1 MASQTRQQ
9 QASAQGDSE
18 SGVIG
23 LQLPEQISNVL
34 GGLLGPVDWSAVSS
48 HTIVSALS
56 VLFSQKEQLETSTE
70 ELSEALLQK
79 DADIEQLLH
88 QQESVRAECN
98 QQIDS
103 LRLEVELSKK
113 TNEELSNGKAALQA
127 QLATLTSAS
136 SGSSNE
142 SAQLKFHLEERE
154 REKKTLTDT
163 LDAALHRE
171 TRLHAENHE
180 LRGELQTAKKAV
192 SDLQAKVA
200 EISSTEQTQRFK
212 VDTLEQQ
219 INLLQESNDSLNNE
233 LSAQLSRYTEL
244 RRQRSEEISS
254 LQTKLDQKSSDHDR
268 EADRARILH
277 STNAELE
284 RKLNEAL
291 ERNRDL
297 QTEELANKRA
307 FQDEMQVCKDLLQK
321 YEKIANEAQ
330 ERVAEI
336 EKEEDVIRREMTK
349 REESLISQASRE
361 HDKAEGA
368 QRKVEELEEVLH
380 RVQTGDFSMVE
391 TSFDKSRLSLT
402 PGPDGMTSLMLSPTA
417 SIVSKMQR
425 GGRSITEV
433 YADYV
438 RLQKELQ
445 QEKQE
450 KIRLET
456 TLNDI
461 FNEIQDRAP
470 VLTQQRLE
478 YDRVSAEARQ
488 LAAQLSEA
496 MEAHDAQARAAREA
510 NHALANK
517 QKEIDILNRSQI
529 DLSLQ
534 VRGLT
539 YQLARAMDPSLPE
552 DVEELIPERDSE
564 DTSEM
569 SDFVTSNLVLFRS
582 LPHLQEQ
589 NKNLLKLTRSLTAQ
603 LEERD
608 RKAASEEESEMI
620 TEARNVIE
628 SLQTQLQTSQAKME
642 AYIKE
647 RDVFKAMAARRQGD
661 RPGDDASMVIDA
673 GVDYHRRYDEARAEL
688 ETLKKETTKD
698 FESLRA
704 EIKKAKAESTEAQIA
719 LSRMKANLD
728 HQIAR
733 YEMLQS
739 NTRAQSEESKML
751 ASRNHELQS
760 QIRRSEAKNGELTST
775 LMEYSSNLLK
785 AQSEA
790 QLLRNEK
797 ALQKSREERL
807 EQDNR
812 QLNAERARNNQTL
825 EDYRRMKDELALLWE
840 ENKQSLEKERGRL
853 ASDLATLREELM
865 NDRATARTRMAEKE
879 AEIRDLNHR
888 LSQLSEET
896 VKSREATAVAQ
907 ANQTHLQTRSD
918 DLNKQL
924 QRALEKLAVFER
936 RPGSIGLVAAAPGET
951 DEETLRAQIAELSA
965 ELKSVQV
972 ELTNEKAN
980 AAMYQELAQTTEQAL
995 EELRRTTDE
1004 YTVKFQQETTLREA
1018 QLLSLQEKLSALQVE
1033 KQNIENRRASLE
1045 AELESKEA
1053 QFAQEKKLLEDIV
1066 ADVHGAD
1073 ERALRAQQ
1081 DIHQELLAEAQRT
1094 REAQQKYQAILVDH
1108 AGVLKERDELQQR
1121 VQELQGTAG
1130 RHDEEAKTAQSVL
1143 ITSQASWNAQSESLK
1158 QEVADLQSRYD
1169 EIMKQNSNLQQQL
1182 ASVTSQRWLLNEL
1195 SQNALSTMQDASD
1208 DEHQKALQ
1216 QVIQHLHRDADLLRG
1231 QAELLKRENARING
1245 EVRRVTSELESTR
1258 QRLIEEREL
1267 ASKASLSPNDQQT
1280 LLAKVSE
1287 NAALIENNRALR
1299 SEKAALEERLQKKSD
1314 DLVAAE
1320 SEISPLKQEVI
1331 TLRSERDFVK
1341 VENEA
1346 LQESV
1351 DQWRKRATSIMTR
1364 FERIDPE
1371 VHEQVKAE
1379 SERLTTEVATL
1390 KAQLIKAD
1398 AQVGRWKDAQQQW
1411 KNARDVAV
1419 EQGKERQAALI
1430 AERDSIASQLETVK
1444 ADLEVTK
1451 AELQRIVA
1459 QNQELSNTAT
1469 SKPMDD
1475 PNAATRNAEL
1485 SQLKEQNS
1493 TLQAENNDLKAQVAS
1508 SQANPTAGNP
1518 EQLAKVTK
1526 DFQDLQLRARKM
1538 AGDMSKMRE
1547 MIASEKAASTPTD
1560 VEAIVAQR
1568 LESAVAQAKADQEA
1582 AVAAA
1587 VQPLQQQLAALP
1599 TAQPDIAQLQQQHEA
1614 EVKLLREKLA
1624 DATQRETPA
1633 PNVEGIIETRVAER
1647 VTALQAEHSA
1657 ALAQATENGRKEG
1670 EAKFKMLSMQL
1681 TKARNEIAQLRGAA
1695 GQAKPIPVP
1704 ATAPVGPTGQPVDGS
1719 KANAPPSTPTAVNT
1733 AIPVAA
1739 AGGMANLPPTPT
1751 SAANRGRGRG
1761 VPAAARGA
1769 AAASPRGRGAAPG
1782 AGRGT
1787 VLDAVNQAISAA
1799 APSPPPG
1806 GQLSILGASG
1816 QKRTREDEET
1826 TDPGALAKRLKPGEA
1841 SLPPR
1846 PAGRGGAVPINRN
1859 RLPGT
1864 PGPPA

>member
-1 MASQTRQQ
+1 
-9 QASAQGDSE
+9 
-18 SGVIG
+18 
-23 LQLPEQISNVL
+23 
-34 GGLLGPVDWSAVSS
+34 
-48 HTIVSALS
+48 
-56 VLFSQKEQLETSTE
+56 
-70 ELSEALLQK
+70 
-79 DADIEQLLH
+79 
-88 QQESVRAECN
+88 
-98 QQIDS
+98 
-103 LRLEVELSKK
+103 
-113 TNEELSNGKAALQA
+113 
-127 QLATLTSAS
+127 
-136 SGSSNE
+136 
-142 SAQLKFHLEERE
+142 
-154 REKKTLTDT
+154 
-163 LDAALHRE
+163 
-171 TRLHAENHE
+171 
-180 LRGELQTAKKAV
+180 
-192 SDLQAKVA
+192 
-200 EISSTEQTQRFK
+200 
-212 VDTLEQQ
+212 
-219 INLLQESNDSLNNE
+219 
-233 LSAQLSRYTEL
+233 
-244 RRQRSEEISS
+244 
-254 LQTKLDQKSSDHDR
+254 
-268 EADRARILH
+268 
-277 STNAELE
+277 
-284 RKLNEAL
+284 
-291 ERNRDL
+291 
-297 QTEELANKRA
+297 
-307 FQDEMQVCKDLLQK
+307 
-321 YEKIANEAQ
+321 
-330 ERVAEI
+330 
-336 EKEEDVIRREMTK
+336 
-349 REESLISQASRE
+349 
-361 HDKAEGA
+361 
-368 QRKVEELEEVLH
+368 
-380 RVQTGDFSMVE
+380 
-391 TSFDKSRLSLT
+391 
-402 PGPDGMTSLMLSPTA
+402 
-417 SIVSKMQR
+417 
-425 GGRSITEV
+425 
-433 YADYV
+433 
-438 RLQKELQ
+438 
-445 QEKQE
+445 
-450 KIRLET
+450 
-456 TLNDI
+456 
-461 FNEIQDRAP
+461 
-470 VLTQQRLE
+470 
-478 YDRVSAEARQ
+478 
-488 LAAQLSEA
+488 
-496 MEAHDAQARAAREA
+496 
-510 NHALANK
+510 
-517 QKEIDILNRSQI
+517 
-529 DLSLQ
+529 
-534 VRGLT
+534 
-539 YQLARAMDPSLPE
+539 
-552 DVEELIPERDSE
+552 
-564 DTSEM
+564 
-569 SDFVTSNLVLFRS
+569 
-582 LPHLQEQ
+582 
-589 NKNLLKLTRSLTAQ
+589 
-603 LEERD
+603 
-608 RKAASEEESEMI
+608 
-620 TEARNVIE
+620 
-628 SLQTQLQTSQAKME
+628 
-642 AYIKE
+642 
-647 RDVFKAMAARRQGD
+647 
-661 RPGDDASMVIDA
+661 
-673 GVDYHRRYDEARAEL
+673 
-688 ETLKKETTKD
+688 
-698 FESLRA
+698 
-704 EIKKAKAESTEAQIA
+704 
-719 LSRMKANLD
+719 
-728 HQIAR
+728 
-733 YEMLQS
+733 
-739 NTRAQSEESKML
+739 
-751 ASRNHELQS
+751 
-760 QIRRSEAKNGELTST
+760 
-775 LMEYSSNLLK
+775 
-785 AQSEA
+785 
-790 QLLRNEK
+790 
-797 ALQKSREERL
+797 
-807 EQDNR
+807 
-812 QLNAERARNNQTL
+812 
-825 EDYRRMKDELALLWE
+825 
-840 ENKQSLEKERGRL
+840 
-853 ASDLATLREELM
+853 M

-1130 RHDEEAKTAQSVL
+1130 RHEEEAKTAQSVL
-1143 ITSQASWNAQSESLK
+1143 ATSQASWNAQSESLK

-1444 ADLEVTK
+1444 ADLEATK

-1508 SQANPTAGNP
+1508 SQVNPTAGNP

-1614 EVKLLREKLA
+1614 EVKSLREKLA

-1704 ATAPVGPTGQPVDGS
+1704 ATAP
-1719 KANAPPSTPTAVNT
+1719 PSIRPFQL
-1733 AIPVAA
+1733 
-1739 AGGMANLPPTPT
+1739 LPPEVWPT
-1751 SAANRGRGRG
+1751 SPLHRQVRPTEVEDGESLQQL
-1761 VPAAARGA
+1761 VEPLLH
-1769 AAASPRGRGAAPG
+1769 PLVD
-1782 AGRGT
+1782 AGLRQG
-1787 VLDAVNQAISAA
+1787 LDVEQC
-1799 APSPPPG
+1799 
-1806 GQLSILGASG
+1806 
-1816 QKRTREDEET
+1816 
-1826 TDPGALAKRLKPGEA
+1826 
-1841 SLPPR
+1841 
-1846 PAGRGGAVPINRN
+1846 
-1859 RLPGT
+1859 
-1864 PGPPA
+1864 

>member
-1 MASQTRQQ
+1 
-9 QASAQGDSE
+9 
-18 SGVIG
+18 
-23 LQLPEQISNVL
+23 
-34 GGLLGPVDWSAVSS
+34 
-48 HTIVSALS
+48 
-56 VLFSQKEQLETSTE
+56 
-70 ELSEALLQK
+70 
-79 DADIEQLLH
+79 
-88 QQESVRAECN
+88 
-98 QQIDS
+98 
-103 LRLEVELSKK
+103 
-113 TNEELSNGKAALQA
+113 
-127 QLATLTSAS
+127 
-136 SGSSNE
+136 
-142 SAQLKFHLEERE
+142 
-154 REKKTLTDT
+154 
-163 LDAALHRE
+163 
-171 TRLHAENHE
+171 
-180 LRGELQTAKKAV
+180 
-192 SDLQAKVA
+192 
-200 EISSTEQTQRFK
+200 
-212 VDTLEQQ
+212 
-219 INLLQESNDSLNNE
+219 
-233 LSAQLSRYTEL
+233 
-244 RRQRSEEISS
+244 
-254 LQTKLDQKSSDHDR
+254 
-268 EADRARILH
+268 
-277 STNAELE
+277 
-284 RKLNEAL
+284 
-291 ERNRDL
+291 
-297 QTEELANKRA
+297 
-307 FQDEMQVCKDLLQK
+307 
-321 YEKIANEAQ
+321 
-330 ERVAEI
+330 
-336 EKEEDVIRREMTK
+336 
-349 REESLISQASRE
+349 
-361 HDKAEGA
+361 
-368 QRKVEELEEVLH
+368 
-380 RVQTGDFSMVE
+380 
-391 TSFDKSRLSLT
+391 
-402 PGPDGMTSLMLSPTA
+402 
-417 SIVSKMQR
+417 
-425 GGRSITEV
+425 
-433 YADYV
+433 
-438 RLQKELQ
+438 
-445 QEKQE
+445 
-450 KIRLET
+450 
-456 TLNDI
+456 
-461 FNEIQDRAP
+461 
-470 VLTQQRLE
+470 
-478 YDRVSAEARQ
+478 
-488 LAAQLSEA
+488 
-496 MEAHDAQARAAREA
+496 
-510 NHALANK
+510 
-517 QKEIDILNRSQI
+517 
-529 DLSLQ
+529 
-534 VRGLT
+534 
-539 YQLARAMDPSLPE
+539 
-552 DVEELIPERDSE
+552 
-564 DTSEM
+564 
-569 SDFVTSNLVLFRS
+569 
-582 LPHLQEQ
+582 
-589 NKNLLKLTRSLTAQ
+589 
-603 LEERD
+603 
-608 RKAASEEESEMI
+608 
-620 TEARNVIE
+620 
-628 SLQTQLQTSQAKME
+628 
-642 AYIKE
+642 
-647 RDVFKAMAARRQGD
+647 
-661 RPGDDASMVIDA
+661 
-673 GVDYHRRYDEARAEL
+673 
-688 ETLKKETTKD
+688 
-698 FESLRA
+698 
-704 EIKKAKAESTEAQIA
+704 
-719 LSRMKANLD
+719 
-728 HQIAR
+728 
-733 YEMLQS
+733 
-739 NTRAQSEESKML
+739 
-751 ASRNHELQS
+751 
-760 QIRRSEAKNGELTST
+760 
-775 LMEYSSNLLK
+775 
-785 AQSEA
+785 
-790 QLLRNEK
+790 
-797 ALQKSREERL
+797 
-807 EQDNR
+807 
-812 QLNAERARNNQTL
+812 
-825 EDYRRMKDELALLWE
+825 
-840 ENKQSLEKERGRL
+840 
-853 ASDLATLREELM
+853 
-865 NDRATARTRMAEKE
+865 
-879 AEIRDLNHR
+879 
-888 LSQLSEET
+888 
-896 VKSREATAVAQ
+896 
-907 ANQTHLQTRSD
+907 
-918 DLNKQL
+918 
-924 QRALEKLAVFER
+924 
-936 RPGSIGLVAAAPGET
+936 
-951 DEETLRAQIAELSA
+951 
-965 ELKSVQV
+965 
-972 ELTNEKAN
+972 
-980 AAMYQELAQTTEQAL
+980 MYQELAQTTEQAL

-1143 ITSQASWNAQSESLK
+1143 ATSQASWNAQSESLK

-1444 ADLEVTK
+1444 ADLEATK

-1493 TLQAENNDLKAQVAS
+1493 ALQAENNDLKAQVAS

-1526 DFQDLQLRARKM
+1526 DFQTTLQK
-1538 AGDMSKMRE
+1538 
-1547 MIASEKAASTPTD
+1547 EKAASTPTD

-1568 LESAVAQAKADQEA
+1568 LESAAVQAKADQEA

-1614 EVKLLREKLA
+1614 EVKSLREKLA
-1624 DATQRETPA
+1624 DATQQETPV

-1719 KANAPPSTPTAVNT
+1719 KANGPPSTPTAVNT

-1739 AGGMANLPPTPT
+1739 VPGMANLPPTPT

-1761 VPAAARGA
+1761 VPAAARGTA
-1769 AAASPRGRGAAPG
+1769 VASPRGRGAAPG

-1799 APSPPPG
+1799 APSPPPS